1 MTSVSQELSTDER
14 ATIEAFAARD
24 GIDAASELG
33 FRVAGYALL
42 AAVAAVLLTG
52 NDDVPFLDV
61 AITALGFG
69 LLTGAGS
76 LLKKQALV
84 SVLTVVAVAA
94 TVAIVIWG

>member
-1 MTSVSQELSTDER
+1 MSQELSPEDR

-24 GIDAASELG
+24 GIDVANELG

-42 AAVAAVLLTG
+42 AAVAAALLTG

-61 AITALGFG
+61 AISALGFG
-69 LLTGAGS
+69 LLTGASS
-76 LLKKQALV
+76 LLKREWLV